1 MQWFTLKPVELKA
14 FSEAEKQLHWAAQ
27 LVAMAGNAFLPH
39 KEDDSHTSMR
49 WEPGTRRLV
58 SGLIT
63 AGGTSLQ
70 VALNVEHFLL
80 QIVEENGVEIFT
92 VPIHQRSMLELS
104 SWLGVQLQYLD
115 LDSSRLVPL
124 SHFELP
130 AHPIGEGQPFQKPAS
145 EWLQAWVAQRS
156 DAQFL
161 LQAPRIRFKAYDHR
175 VAVWPHHFD
184 SGLYIPLPDKAI
196 QGLGMGW
203 ASADSLVSEPYL
215 YVYPGQERSD
225 ERPPES
231 TLSCGYWPEEYQGAV
246 LPFSELA
253 AEKEPSIQHK
263 MGASFIKEATD
274 YLIG

>member
-1 MQWFTLKPVELKA
+1 MQWFSLKPVDLTA
-14 FSEAEKQLHWAAQ
+14 FAEAEKQLHWASQ

-39 KEDDSHTSMR
+39 KEDDRHTSMR

-70 VALNVEHFLL
+70 VAVNVEHFLL

-92 VPIHQRSMLELS
+92 VPMHQRTMLELS
-104 SWLGVQLQYLD
+104 SWLGVQLRYLD
-115 LDSSRLVPL
+115 LDSSRIVPL
-124 SHFELP
+124 THFELP
-130 AHPIGEGQPFQKPAS
+130 EHPIGEGQPFQKPAP
-145 EWLQAWVAQRS
+145 ELLQAWVAQRS

-161 LQAPRIRFKAYDHR
+161 LQAPRIRFKAYDYR

-184 SGLYIPLPDKAI
+184 SGLFIPLPDKSI
-196 QGLGMGW
+196 GGLGMGW
-203 ASADSLVSEPYL
+203 APADSLVSEPYL
-215 YVYPGQERSD
+215 YAYPLEKSD
-225 ERPPES
+225 GEQPRES
-231 TLSCGYWPEEYQGAV
+231 SLSCGYWPEGYGGAV
-246 LPFSELA
+246 LPFSQLA

-263 MGASFIKEATD
+263 MGASFLKEATD